1 LSLTFPIDPKLKDG
15 SLVQLVLADNQD
27 FESLRNLYRIIVGEG
42 MSYPYDRFP
51 DEDGFMG

>member
-1 LSLTFPIDPKLKDG
+1 MSLTFPIDPKLKDG